1 MKIQKVLSLMLLLL
15 IAATLPSC
23 KSPTATTESSAFT
36 LILPDSTVAWGDSA
50 MMRVVSSKPLS
61 SSSVYTWSF
70 GDSSTLLSRDDTII
84 HYYLD
89 TGVFTV
95 KVDLKDTSNKSQLGI
110 QAGTV
115 NVTARHFNLAL
126 LQSMP
131 YVDVTW
137 NANVGR
143 DTIQTQPI
151 LCRYCGFVDPVPFSF
166 INPLWNGVEF
176 DMNESSGFNYG
187 YSATGMSDTGSAQV
201 SVAGSVDPTLTQLV
215 GFSDDT
221 NTYYFYADSY
231 TDPNFFLQTY
241 QSSFRVND
249 IPFKSES
256 DTDVVF
262 EGIGKTLSGAIYTS
276 SLFSNGGNMGQLNV
290 QSQFNQVF
298 SVIIRFHK

>member
-1 MKIQKVLSLMLLLL
+1 ML
-15 IAATLPSC
+15 IAAAIPSC
-23 KSPTATTESSAFT
+23 KSPTTTTESSEFT

-61 SSSVYTWSF
+61 SSSVYTWLF
-70 GDSSTLLSRDDTII
+70 GDSSTLLSRNDTII

-115 NVTARHFNLAL
+115 NVAARHFNLAL

-131 YVDVTW
+131 YVDVIW
-137 NANVGR
+137 NANVGS
-143 DTIQTQPI
+143 DTIPTLPI
-151 LCRYCGFVDPVPFSF
+151 LCRYCGFLDPAPFSF
-166 INPLWNGVEF
+166 INSLTWNGVGF
-176 DMNESSGFNYG
+176 DMQESSGFNYG
-187 YSATGMSDTGSAQV
+187 NSATGMSDTGSAQF

-215 GFSDDT
+215 GFSDDS
-221 NTYYFYADSY
+221 NTYSFYADSY
-231 TDPNFFLQTY
+231 TDPNFSLGTY
-241 QSSFRVND
+241 QSSFSVND

-262 EGIGKTLSGAIYTS
+262 EAIGKASSNAIYNS
-276 SLFSNGGNMGQLNV
+276 SLFDNGGNMGELNV